1 MVKCQESHEDGKKC
15 SLVSFINMSV
25 GTHIHDNMV
34 WTFSFLFNNF
44 VMKEKIV
51 FLSYFHPI
59 NQIPMTF
66 PPTSED
72 IDIIIGPLPFQHP
85 LEKYL
90 FVISFFTLGVK
101 VKNS

>member
-51 FLSYFHPI
+51 FLSYLHPI
-59 NQIPMTF
+59 NQIPMM
-66 PPTSED
+66 S
-72 IDIIIGPLPFQHP
+72 HP
-85 LEKYL
+85 
-90 FVISFFTLGVK
+90 
-101 VKNS
+101 